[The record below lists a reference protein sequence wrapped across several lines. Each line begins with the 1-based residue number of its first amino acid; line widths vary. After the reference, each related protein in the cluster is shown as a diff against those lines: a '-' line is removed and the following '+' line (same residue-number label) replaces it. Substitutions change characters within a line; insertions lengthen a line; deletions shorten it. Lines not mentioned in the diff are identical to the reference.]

1 MQRSRRFE
9 YALLAVI
16 DLAVEAREGRVQLHE
31 IAGRHEIPEKYLEQL
46 LRPLKAAG
54 LVISAR
60 GSRGGYQLGRPAG
73 DITVLEI
80 LEAVEGPLD
89 PDGDRPTRSPG
100 VAVIDLLWS
109 EVTGS
114 VRDRLSAVTLR
125 RHAAMAVGPRQ
136 RRGRPRSWPPRCT
149 PDASALH
156 SPSSRGNGDWACPH
170 FRPTGEIEPCVG
182 CSASCSS
189 PG

>member
-73 DITVLEI
+73 EITVLEI

-89 PDGDRPTRSPG
+89 PDGDRPVRAPG
-100 VAVIDLLWS
+100 VAVIDALW
-109 EVTGS
+109 T
-114 VRDRLSAVTLR
+114 DITDTLR
-125 RHAAMAVGPRQ
+125 ERLTATTLQALAEQYRV
-136 RRGRPRSWPPRCT
+136 RRAKSDNWV
-149 PDASALH
+149 
-156 SPSSRGNGDWACPH
+156 
-170 FRPTGEIEPCVG
+170 I
-182 CSASCSS
+182 
-189 PG
+189 